1 MEVNRRGNEIT
12 IVLTSEEEAI
22 GLYAYLSGTIHEIP
36 QETAAKGAWLY
47 GWFFA
52 AIQKLALNFQQ
63 EKSVSTMSSENLT
76 APVPAQTSSKKPK
89 KR

>member
-1 MEVNRRGNEIT
+1 MEVNRKGNELT

-22 GLYAYLSGTIHEIP
+22 GLHAYLAGIIHTIP

-47 GWFFA
+47 TWFFT
-52 AIQKLALNFQQ
+52 AIQKLALNYEQ
-63 EKSVSTMSSENLT
+63 EKSVSTMSGEGMA
-76 APVPAQTSSKKPK
+76 APSIQTSSKKPR